1 MRPIRLYTAFHA
13 NLDFSALPD
22 CDRPLVISRCYWP
35 LLSLAEEHGV
45 PIGLE
50 MSARTLRILERE
62 DPEWLKRF
70 QGLAECG
77 LVEPIASGW
86 AQVVAPLAPFEV
98 NRANLELGNATYHQ
112 ILGYTPETFFV
123 HEQTFS
129 DGLTPLFEQAGARAV
144 VMEWNNPAAGQPALR
159 ALRCRPARLRSPS
172 GRGPI
177 VLWNDSIVFQKV
189 QRVAQGVIPESEL
202 DALVDRLVAMPGAEA
217 LCLYGGD
224 VEIFD
229 YRPSRPRRALGAGV
243 GEMDRLIALIRRLA
257 ADARFEMVLPRDV
270 VDRPEQPLRSEL
282 QEAGRWQQ
290 SAGQRRPFERSEV
303 ELPEVEL
310 ASTADPIPCKKQ
322 PRYNPT
328 RWAVSGR
335 DGFGMNTRC
344 HALLRT
350 QRIVRGL
357 SKSGRDEQTSREL
370 VDLWRSDFR
379 TRATEEK
386 IVEFETGIGVATTRA
401 QRALEEAMPCLGD
414 GEDLLLANP
423 GPRDWIGLPVEV
435 PIRLAA
441 GRCPDFELRTRRG
454 EPIGR
459 DGQQVEVRGR
469 HRDGSVRDALIVLE
483 PQIAAGGQAAFE
495 IVPRDPTLGQTRAA
509 TECEPSELSTPAV
522 SARFLGHRGAAISEL
537 VFPAISSQPLLGT
550 IAHGSFDEIAYTPDF
565 YSGHVVAVTEQG
577 EKSAD
582 LQPLT
587 VAPVLACSGPVRA
600 TLVSQMETAFG
611 PWRKIH
617 RLYRHHARLD
627 LIHELGFHE
636 ARLASL
642 RLGIFTLL
650 PGSFDR
656 QSLRYGAVHGGADPE
671 WHDFERGASIAQS
684 RAVSVA
690 VSASSC
696 LGATEGWVALEDGE
710 KGVLIERALAE
721 AAVVPMLDFAEVD
734 DRFFCRLGHSAAE
747 TDETRATFIR
757 GTRRIAFSVHGYRR
771 GHGSSVS
778 DARLRGRGL
787 AYRTASG
794 VGVTS
799 GV

>member
-35 LLSLAEEHGV
+35 LLSLAEEHGI
-45 PIGLE
+45 PIGVE
-50 MSARTLRILERE
+50 MSARTLLLLERE
-62 DPEWLKRF
+62 DPEWLK
-70 QGLAECG
+70 QYLGLVERG

-86 AQVVAPLAPFEV
+86 AQVVAPLAPVEV
-98 NRANLELGNATYHQ
+98 NRANLELGRATYQ
-112 ILGYTPETFFV
+112 RILGRAPETFFV

-129 DGLTPLFEQAGARAV
+129 DGLTPLFEEAGARAV
-144 VMEWNNPAAGQPALR
+144 VMEWNNPAACQPALR
-159 ALRCRPARLRSPS
+159 PLRCRPARLRSPS

-177 VLWNDSIVFQKV
+177 LLWNDSIVFQKV
-189 QRVAQGVIPESEL
+189 QRVAQGVIPRSEL
-202 DALVDRLVAMPGAEA
+202 EVLVDRLAAMPGAEA

-229 YRPSRPRRALGAGV
+229 YRPSRPRREHAGGD
-243 GEMDRLIALIRRLA
+243 GEMRRLIALIRKLA
-257 ADARFEMVLPRDV
+257 SDPRFEMVLPRDV
-270 VDRPEQPLRSEL
+270 V
-282 QEAGRWQQ
+282 GR
-290 SAGQRRPFERSEV
+290 GEVGLSEV
-303 ELPEVEL
+303 QPSDGLPEVEL
-310 ASTADPIPCKKQ
+310 GSAADPIPCKKQ

-344 HALLRT
+344 HGLLRT
-350 QRIVRGL
+350 QRIARGIGIAHGDREE
-357 SKSGRDEQTSREL
+357 SRDL

-386 IVEFETGIGVATTRA
+386 IVEFETGIGLATARA
-401 QRALEEAMPCLGD
+401 QQALEAVMPRLGD

-423 GPRDWIGLPVEV
+423 GPRDWDGLPVEV

-441 GRCPDFELRTRRG
+441 GRGPDFEIRSRRG
-454 EPIGR
+454 EPMPLSR
-459 DGQQVEVRGR
+459 QQVEVRGR
-469 HRDGSVRDALIVLE
+469 HRDGSVRDAVVVLE
-483 PQIAAGGQAAFE
+483 PQIAAGGQSAFQ
-495 IVPRDPTLGQTRAA
+495 IVPRDPTR
-509 TECEPSELSTPAV
+509 EPAREVRDRETADLSTEAV
-522 SARFLGHRGAAISEL
+522 SARFLSHRGAAISEL
-537 VFPAISSQPLLGT
+537 VFPAVSSQPLLGT

-582 LQPLT
+582 LHPLAA
-587 VAPVLACSGPVRA
+587 APTLVHSGPIRD
-600 TLVSQMETAFG
+600 TLVSRIETPFG
-611 PWRKIH
+611 LWRKIH

-627 LIHELGFHE
+627 LVHELGFHE

-656 QSLRYGAVHGGADPE
+656 DTLRYGAVNGGADPE
-671 WHDFERGASIAQS
+671 WRDFDRGLAIAQS
-684 RAVSVA
+684 RAVSVT

-696 LGATEGWVALEDGE
+696 LGGTEGWVALEDGE

-771 GHGSSVS
+771 SDGSPISA
-778 DARLRGRGL
+778 ARLRSRGL

-794 VGVTS
+794 SGVTS

>member
-35 LLSLAEEHGV
+35 LLLLAEEHGI

-50 MSARTLRILERE
+50 MSARTLLILERE
-62 DPEWLKRF
+62 DPEWLKRYL
-70 QGLAECG
+70 GLVERG

-86 AQVVAPLAPFEV
+86 AQVVAPLAPVEV
-98 NRANLELGNATYHQ
+98 NRANLELGHVTYQ
-112 ILGYTPETFFV
+112 RILGHAPETFFV

-129 DGLTPLFEQAGARAV
+129 DGLTPLFEEAGARAV
-144 VMEWNNPAAGQPALR
+144 VMEWNNPAACQPALR
-159 ALRCRPARLRSPS
+159 PLRCRPARLRSPS

-177 VLWNDSIVFQKV
+177 LLWNDSIVFQKV
-189 QRVAQGVIPESEL
+189 QRVAQGVIPRSEL
-202 DALVDRLVAMPGAEA
+202 EVLLDRLAVMPGAQA

-229 YRPSRPRRALGAGV
+229 YRPSRPRREHAGEE
-243 GEMDRLIALIRRLA
+243 GEMGRLIATIRQLA
-257 ADARFEMVLPRDV
+257 SDPRFEIVLPRDV
-270 VDRPEQPLRSEL
+270 VDRGEVEP
-282 QEAGRWQQ
+282 
-290 SAGQRRPFERSEV
+290 SEV
-303 ELPEVEL
+303 RRSDELPEVEL
-310 ASTADPIPCKKQ
+310 GSAADPIPCKKQ

-344 HALLRT
+344 HGLLRR
-350 QRIVRGL
+350 QRIARGL
-357 SKSGRDEQTSREL
+357 LGANGDREASSEL

-386 IVEFETGIGVATTRA
+386 IVEFEAGIAMATARA
-401 QRALEEAMPCLGD
+401 QQALEAAMPCLRD

-423 GPRDWIGLPVEV
+423 GPLDWSGLPVEV

-441 GRCPDFELRTRRG
+441 GRCPDFEIRSRRG
-454 EPIGR
+454 EPIPSSR
-459 DGQQVEVRGR
+459 QQVEVRER
-469 HRDGSVRDALIVLE
+469 HRDGSVRDAIVVLE
-483 PQIAAGGQAAFE
+483 PQIAAGGQAAFQ
-495 IVPRDPTLGQTRAA
+495 IVPLDRTLESAREVPDREA
-509 TECEPSELSTPAV
+509 TELATEAV
-522 SARFLGHRGAAISEL
+522 SARFLSHRGAAISEL
-537 VFPAISSQPLLGT
+537 VFPAVSLQPLLGT

-582 LQPLT
+582 LHPLAA
-587 VAPVLACSGPVRA
+587 APALVHSGPIRD
-600 TLVSQMETAFG
+600 TLVSRIDTPFG
-611 PWRKIH
+611 LWRKIH

-627 LIHELGFHE
+627 LVHELGFHE

-650 PGSFDR
+650 PGSFERDT
-656 QSLRYGAVHGGADPE
+656 LRYGAVNGGADPE
-671 WHDFERGASIAQS
+671 WRGFDRGSSIAQS
-684 RAVSVA
+684 RAVSMA

-721 AAVVPMLDFAEVD
+721 GAVVPMLDFAEVD

-771 GHGSSVS
+771 SDGSPVS
-778 DARLRGRGL
+778 AARLRSRGL

-799 GV
+799 SV

>member
-1 MRPIRLYTAFHA
+1 MRPIRLYAAFHA

-35 LLSLAEEHGV
+35 LLSLAEEHGI

-50 MSARTLRILERE
+50 MSARTLLTLERE
-62 DPEWLKRF
+62 DPEWLKRY
-70 QGLAECG
+70 QGLVERG

-86 AQVVAPLAPFEV
+86 AQVVAPLTPVEV
-98 NRANLELGNATYHQ
+98 NRANLELGHATYQ
-112 ILGYTPETFFV
+112 RILGHAPETFFV

-129 DGLTPLFEQAGARAV
+129 DGLTPLFEEAGARAV
-144 VMEWNNPAAGQPALR
+144 VMEWNNPAACQPALR
-159 ALRCRPARLRSPS
+159 PLRCRPARLRSPS

-189 QRVAQGVIPESEL
+189 QRVAQGVIPRSEL
-202 DALVDRLVAMPGAEA
+202 DALVDRLAAMPGAQA
-217 LCLYGGD
+217 FCLYGGD

-229 YRPSRPRRALGAGV
+229 YRPSRPRRESGAGD
-243 GEMDRLIALIRRLA
+243 GEMQRLIASFRQLA
-257 ADARFEMVLPRDV
+257 SDPRFEMVLPRDV
-270 VDRPEQPLRSEL
+270 VDRR
-282 QEAGRWQQ
+282 EAR
-290 SAGQRRPFERSEV
+290 
-303 ELPEVEL
+303 LPEVEL
-310 ASTADPIPCKKQ
+310 GSAADPIPCKKQ

-350 QRIVRGL
+350 QRVVRAL
-357 SKSGRDEQTSREL
+357 GRAGGDREESREL

-386 IVEFETGIGVATTRA
+386 IVEFETGIGMATARA
-401 QRALEEAMPCLGD
+401 QQALEAAMPCLGD
-414 GEDLLLANP
+414 GEDLLLVNP
-423 GPRDWIGLPVEV
+423 GRHDWTGLPVEV
-435 PIRLAA
+435 PIRLPA
-441 GRCPDFELRTRRG
+441 GRCPDFEIRSRRG
-454 EPIGR
+454 ESIGPS
-459 DGQQVEVRGR
+459 GQQVEVRGR
-469 HRDGSVRDALIVLE
+469 HRDGSVRDAVVVLE
-483 PQIAAGGQAAFE
+483 PQIAAGGQAAFQ
-495 IVPRDPTLGQTRAA
+495 IVPRHPTLEPGREARGREPA
-509 TECEPSELSTPAV
+509 EHFTEAV
-522 SARFLGHRGAAISEL
+522 SARFLCHRGAAISEL
-537 VFPAISSQPLLGT
+537 VFPAVSPQPLLGT
-550 IAHGSFDEIAYTPDF
+550 IPHGSFDDIAYTPDF

-582 LQPLT
+582 LHP
-587 VAPVLACSGPVRA
+587 VAASAALVHSGPIRD
-600 TLVSQMETAFG
+600 TLVSRIESPFG
-611 PWRKIH
+611 LWRKIH

-627 LIHELGFHE
+627 LVHELGFHE

-650 PGSFDR
+650 PDSFDR
-656 QSLRYGAVHGGADPE
+656 DTLRYGAVHGGPDPE
-671 WHDFERGASIAQS
+671 WRDFGRGVSIAQS

-696 LGATEGWVALEDGE
+696 LGATEGWVALEDRE

-757 GTRRIAFSVHGYRR
+757 GTRRIAFSVHGYRPR
-771 GHGSSVS
+771 DGSPVS
-778 DARLRGRGL
+778 TARLRSRGL

-794 VGVTS
+794 VGVTN

>member
-1 MRPIRLYTAFHA
+1 MRPIRLYTAFHG

-35 LLSLAEEHGV
+35 LLSLADEHGI

-50 MSARTLRILERE
+50 MSARTLLTLERE

-70 QGLAECG
+70 QGLVERG

-86 AQVVAPLAPFEV
+86 AQVVAPLTPFEV
-98 NRANLELGNATYHQ
+98 NRANLVWGNATYQ
-112 ILGYTPETFFV
+112 RILGRAPETFFV

-129 DGLTPLFEQAGARAV
+129 DGLTPLFEEAGARAV
-144 VMEWNNPAAGQPALR
+144 VMEWNNPAACQPALR
-159 ALRCRPARLRSPS
+159 PLRCRPARLRSPS

-189 QRVAQGVIPESEL
+189 QRVAQGVIPQSEL
-202 DALVDRLVAMPGAEA
+202 DALMDRLAAMPGAEA

-229 YRPSRPRRALGAGV
+229 YRPSRPRRERGRGDD
-243 GEMDRLIALIRRLA
+243 EMLRQIEMIRQLA
-257 ADARFEMVLPRDV
+257 SDPRFEMVLPRDV
-270 VDRPEQPLRSEL
+270 VDRGDAALSEIGPS
-282 QEAGRWQQ
+282 EA
-290 SAGQRRPFERSEV
+290 
-303 ELPEVEL
+303 LPEVEL
-310 ASTADPIPCKKQ
+310 GSAADPIPCKKQ

-335 DGFGMNTRC
+335 DGLGMNTRC
-344 HALLRT
+344 HALLRR
-350 QRIVRGL
+350 QRAARALG
-357 SKSGRDEQTSREL
+357 SASGDREEAREL

-386 IVEFETGIGVATTRA
+386 IVEFETGIGMAAARA
-401 QRALEEAMPCLGD
+401 QQALEAAMPCLGD

-423 GPRDWIGLPVEV
+423 GPSDWTGLPVEV
-435 PIRLAA
+435 PIRLPA
-441 GRCPDFELRTRRG
+441 GRCPDFEIRSRRG
-454 EPIGR
+454 EPIGPG
-459 DGQQVEVRGR
+459 GQQVEVRGR
-469 HRDGSVRDALIVLE
+469 HRDGSVRDAVVVLE
-483 PQIAAGGQAAFE
+483 PEIVAGGQAAFQ
-495 IVPRDPTLGQTRAA
+495 ILPRDATLVSGPGPGREAPERESA
-509 TECEPSELSTPAV
+509 WLSTEAV
-522 SARFLGHRGAAISEL
+522 SLGLLSHRGAAISEL
-537 VFPAISSQPLLGT
+537 AFPAVSRHPLLGT
-550 IAHGSFDEIAYTPDF
+550 IPHGSFDEMAYTPDF

-582 LQPLT
+582 LHPLAD
-587 VAPVLACSGPVRA
+587 APALVHSGRIRD
-600 TLVSQMETAFG
+600 TLVSRIETPFG
-611 PWRKIH
+611 PWCKIH

-627 LIHELGFHE
+627 LVHELGFHE

-650 PGSFDR
+650 PDSYDR
-656 QSLRYGAVHGGADPE
+656 DTLRYGTVNGGADPE
-671 WHDFERGASIAQS
+671 WHDFRRGASIAQS

-696 LGATEGWVALEDGE
+696 LGATEGWVALEDRE
-710 KGVLIERALAE
+710 KGVLIERALSE

-757 GTRRIAFSVHGYRR
+757 GTRRIAFAVHGYRR
-771 GHGSSVS
+771 GEGSPVA
-778 DARLRGRGL
+778 DARLRSRGL

-799 GV
+799 NV

>member
-22 CDRPLVISRCYWP
+22 RDRPLVISRCYWP
-35 LLSLAEEHGV
+35 LLSLADEHGI

-50 MSARTLRILERE
+50 MSARTLLTLERE

-86 AQVVAPLAPFEV
+86 AQVVSPLVPVEV
-98 NRANLELGNATYHQ
+98 NRANLELGNASYQ
-112 ILGYTPETFFV
+112 RVLGHAPETFFV

-129 DGLTPLFEQAGARAV
+129 DGLTPLFEEAGARAV
-144 VMEWNNPAAGQPALR
+144 VMEWNNPAACQPALR
-159 ALRCRPARLRSPS
+159 PLRCRPARLRSPS

-189 QRVAQGVIPESEL
+189 QRVAQGVIPQSEL
-202 DALVDRLVAMPGAEA
+202 DDLVDRLAAMPGAA
-217 LCLYGGD
+217 AFCLYGGD

-229 YRPSRPRRALGAGV
+229 YRPSRPRLERGG
-243 GEMDRLIALIRRLA
+243 GDDEMRRLIALIRQLA
-257 ADARFEMVLPRDV
+257 SDPRFEMVLPRDV
-270 VDRPEQPLRSEL
+270 VEGEEAARSEIGSSP
-282 QEAGRWQQ
+282 A
-290 SAGQRRPFERSEV
+290 
-303 ELPEVEL
+303 LPEVEL
-310 ASTADPIPCKKQ
+310 GSAADPIPCKKQ

-335 DGFGMNTRC
+335 DGLGMNTRC

-350 QRIVRGL
+350 RRAARSLG
-357 SKSGRDEQTSREL
+357 STGGRREESREL

-386 IVEFETGIGVATTRA
+386 ILEFETGIGMATSRA
-401 QRALEEAMPCLGD
+401 QQALEAAMPRLGD
-414 GEDLLLANP
+414 GDDLLLANP
-423 GPRDWIGLPVEV
+423 GPRDWTGLPIEV
-435 PIRLAA
+435 PIRLPA
-441 GRCPDFELRTRRG
+441 GRCPDFEIRSRRG
-454 EPIGR
+454 EPLGPS
-459 DGQQVEVRGR
+459 GQQVEVRGR
-469 HRDGSVRDALIVLE
+469 HRDGSVRDAVVVVE
-483 PQIAAGGQAAFE
+483 PQIVAGGQAAFE
-495 IVPRDPTLGQTRAA
+495 IVPRDSTSHAGAEAPGRELAELA
-509 TECEPSELSTPAV
+509 TEAV
-522 SARFLGHRGAAISEL
+522 SARFLSHRGAAIAAL
-537 VFPAISSQPLLGT
+537 VFPAVSPQPLLGT
-550 IAHGSFDEIAYTPDF
+550 IPHGSFDEMAYTPDF

-582 LQPLT
+582 LHPLADT
-587 VAPVLACSGPVRA
+587 PVLVHSGPIRD
-600 TLVSQMETAFG
+600 TFVSRIETALG
-611 PWRKIH
+611 SWCKIH
-617 RLYRHHARLD
+617 RLYRRHARLD
-627 LIHELGFHE
+627 LVHELGFHE

-650 PGSFDR
+650 PDSFDR
-656 QSLRYGAVHGGADPE
+656 DTLRYGAVHGGADPE
-671 WHDFERGASIAQS
+671 WRGLERGSSIAQS

-696 LGATEGWVALEDGE
+696 LGATEGWVALEDRE

-771 GHGSSVS
+771 REGSPVD

-799 GV
+799 SV